1 MRQLADG
8 KIRWC
13 FFPPGCELDREG
25 KGIWLG
31 YFAHDDKDK
40 EEEDSGPDSD
50 EELRLRLERIARE
63 ADEVDSEIDS
73 EDDGEASEVEY
84 RAKEI
89 DRGFFAALGN
99 DSGDDETEDEEDE
112 EDENE
117 EVDENGVEERK

>member
-31 YFAHDDKDK
+31 DFAHDDKDEK
-40 EEEDSGPDSD
+40 DDVDSGADTD
-50 EELRLRLERIARE
+50 EEIRLRLAQVGEE
-63 ADEVDSEIDS
+63 QSEIDS

-84 RAKEI
+84 KAKEI
-89 DRGFFAALGN
+89 DRGFFAALGA
-99 DSGDDETEDEEDE
+99 SDEEDE
-112 EDENE
+112 SEEDEE
-117 EVDENGVEERK
+117 EEAEEE